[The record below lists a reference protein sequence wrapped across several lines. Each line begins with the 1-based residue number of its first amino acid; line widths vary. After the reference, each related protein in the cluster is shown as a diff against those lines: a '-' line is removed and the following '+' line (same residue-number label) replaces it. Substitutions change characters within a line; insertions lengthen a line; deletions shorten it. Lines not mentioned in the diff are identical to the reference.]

1 MGRVILSAFAD
12 EFSSDIDTQIKMLS
26 ENGIG
31 YIEPRFI
38 GEKNISELSENEA
51 KELKSKLNFANI
63 GVYSLGSPLGKIK
76 LSDDF
81 DAHLE
86 LSKRIF
92 ENAAILGAQRVR
104 MFSFYMRSGQTR
116 AEARGEVIEKL
127 GKMIELA
134 DSYGI
139 TLCHENEGSIYGES
153 PEACCDILSAF
164 GGKLKAVFDM
174 GNFVLG
180 GYKPYPDAYKLLSPY
195 VDYFHIKDA
204 LYAGA
209 IVPPGV
215 GEASIKEILSEAVK
229 GGDAVATLEP
239 HLETFS
245 GLGRLTG
252 RTFNNPY
259 KFESKE
265 AAFLVAIEKIKKIA
279 EEINGENL

>member
-38 GEKNISELSENEA
+38 GEKNISELSEAEA

-76 LSDDF
+76 LSDNF
-81 DAHLE
+81 DVHLE
-86 LSKRIF
+86 LSKRVF
-92 ENAAILGAQRVR
+92 ENAAILDAKRVR
-104 MFSFYMRSGQTR
+104 MFSFYMRSGETR

-134 DSYGI
+134 ASFGI
-139 TLCHENEGSIYGES
+139 TLCHENEGGIYGES
-153 PEACCDILSAF
+153 PEECYDLLLAF

-174 GNFVLG
+174 GNFVLR
-180 GYKPYPDAYKLLSPY
+180 GYKPYPDAYQLLSPY

-229 GGDAVATLEP
+229 GGDVTITLEP

-265 AAFLVAIEKIKKIA
+265 AAFLVAVEKIKKIA

>member
-1 MGRVILSAFAD
+1 
-12 EFSSDIDTQIKMLS
+12 MLS

-38 GEKNISELSENEA
+38 GEKNISELSENET

-86 LSKRIF
+86 LSKRVF
-92 ENAAILGAQRVR
+92 ENAAILDAKRVR
-104 MFSFYMRSGQTR
+104 MFSFYMRDGQKR
-116 AEARGEVIEKL
+116 SEARGEVIEKL

-134 DSYGI
+134 ASFGI
-139 TLCHENEGSIYGES
+139 TLCHENEGGIYGES
-153 PEACCDILSAF
+153 PEECYDILSAF

-174 GNFVLG
+174 GNFVLR
-180 GYKPYPDAYKLLSPY
+180 GYKPYPDAYQLLSPY

-215 GEASIKEILSEAVK
+215 GEASIKEILSEAVR
-229 GGDAVATLEP
+229 GGDVVATLEP

-265 AAFLVAIEKIKKIA
+265 AAFLVAVEKIKKIA